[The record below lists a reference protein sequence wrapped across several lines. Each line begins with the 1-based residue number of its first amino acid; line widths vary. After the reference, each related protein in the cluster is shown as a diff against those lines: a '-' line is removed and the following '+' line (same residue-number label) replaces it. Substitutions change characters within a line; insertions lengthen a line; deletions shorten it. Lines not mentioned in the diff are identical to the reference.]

1 MNERYENLTINA
13 TQLRRDVVNAI
24 YYAGDGHPGPCMS
37 IADILAVLYFDIM
50 RLDPK
55 NPDWTG
61 RDRFILSK
69 GHACPVYYAALAR
82 RGYLPPAEL
91 KTLRSLGSRLQG
103 HPVQKLTPGVDATS
117 GSLGHGLP
125 QGCGMA
131 IAARRRGDDTLTYIV
146 TGDGELNEGIVWEA
160 AMNIAKYKLT
170 NLIAIVDYNGIQSGG
185 SVDKI
190 SGLVNLAEKWRAF
203 GWYTVEIDGH
213 DVEKLTLAFENAARR
228 GRTLS
233 REEREG
239 MTIVPNM
246 EPPKADQPIVFVAK
260 TIKGK
265 GIPYM
270 EGNNT
275 WHKRV
280 PTDEE
285 HKIAMSIL
293 GGQDLE

>member
-1 MNERYENLTINA
+1 MTERINRLITIA
-13 TQLRRDVVNAI
+13 TQLRRDIINTV
-24 YYAGDGHPGPCMS
+24 YFAGDGHPGPCMS
-37 IADILAVLYFDIM
+37 IADILAVLYFDIL
-50 RLDPK
+50 RLDPG
-55 NPDWTG
+55 NPEWKE

-69 GHACPVYYAALAR
+69 GHACPALYAALAR
-82 RGYLPPAEL
+82 RGYFKPSEL

-103 HPVQKLTPGVDATS
+103 HPVQQYAPGVDATS

-131 IAARRRGDDTLTYIV
+131 LAAKRRGDDSLV
-146 TGDGELNEGIVWEA
+146 FVLTGDGELNEGIVWEA
-160 AMNIAKYKLT
+160 AMTIAKYKLN

-185 SVDKI
+185 KVDKV

-213 DVEKLTLAFENAARR
+213 NIEELTFTLENAAIRGRATNDKREKLT
-228 GRTLS
+228 
-233 REEREG
+233 
-239 MTIVPNM
+239 IVPSL
-246 EPPKADQPIVFVAK
+246 PLPHPDQPVVFIAH

-270 EGNNT
+270 EGNNA

-285 HKIAMSIL
+285 HQLALSIL
-293 GGQDLE
+293 GGLDLE

>member
-1 MNERYENLTINA
+1 MTERIKHLTTMA
-13 TQLRRDVVNAI
+13 TQLRRDVVNAV

-50 RLDPK
+50 RFDPE
-55 NPDWTG
+55 NPDWIG

-82 RGYLPPAEL
+82 CGYFPPAEL

-103 HPVQKLTPGVDATS
+103 HPVQKITPGVDATS
-117 GSLGHGLP
+117 GSLGHGLS

-131 IAARRRGDDTLTYIV
+131 LAARRRGDDTLTFIL

-160 AMNIAKYKLT
+160 AMNIAKNKLH
-170 NLIAIVDYNGIQSGG
+170 NLIAIVDNNGKQSGG
-185 SVDKI
+185 TILEI
-190 SGLVNLAEKWRAF
+190 SGLVNLPEKWMAF
-203 GWYTVEIDGH
+203 GWYTVVIDGH
-213 DVEKLTLAFENAARR
+213 DLEKLTLALENAANR
-228 GRTLS
+228 GRAS

-239 MTIVPNM
+239 MTIVPEM
-246 EPPKADQPIVFVAK
+246 EPPHPDQPIVFIAK
-260 TIKGK
+260 TVKGK
-265 GIPYM
+265 GISFM
-270 EGNNT
+270 EGNNA

-280 PTDEE
+280 PTNEE
-285 HKIAMSIL
+285 HELAMSIL